1 MKNIFFIL
9 LLLGVNIPGKAQTF
23 QDSITAELTELAKNN
38 HLVGFSTA
46 IVNKDS
52 LVYAKGFGY
61 ANLEAKTP
69 YTINTIQ
76 PIASISKTLLGVA
89 LMKAQEMGKLN
100 LNDDINDY
108 LPFRIYNPNF
118 PNEKITIQQ
127 LANHT
132 SSIIDGNQYDRAYIF
147 KDKILPF
154 YDDLP
159 DESKQEVKE
168 AVDLFNTNKWMPL
181 SDFIKNQ
188 YNESGIWYS
197 KENFSTSLPGST
209 YKYSNMGANIAAN
222 IIELAS
228 GENYIEFVQKYIL
241 VPLQMTKSGWPS
253 KKYQPSNV
261 STLYWYG
268 YALPEYEQITYG
280 DAGFM
285 TNITD
290 YSKFLIAMIQGYNGE
305 DNILEATSYKEL
317 MKDPISS
324 DFRKGIFWS
333 VDSEKIGHSGNDP
346 GVISHAYFLRKNGN
360 GIIVF
365 VNTSDTENDM
375 LEVRDIYRTLLK
387 YIEQ

>member
-1 MKNIFFIL
+1 MKIIFFIL
-9 LLLGVNIPGKAQTF
+9 FLLAVNIPGKAQTF

-100 LNDDINDY
+100 LNDNINDY
-108 LPFRIYNPNF
+108 LPFKIYNPNF
-118 PNEKITIQQ
+118 PTEKITIQQ

-132 SSIIDGNQYDRAYIF
+132 SSIIDGDQYDRAYVF

-154 YDDLP
+154 YNVLP
-159 DESKQEVKE
+159 DETKQEVKK
-168 AVDLFNTNKWMPL
+168 AVDLFNMNEWMPL

-188 YNESGIWYS
+188 YCQNGIWYS
-197 KENFSTSLPGST
+197 KENFSTNLPGST
-209 YKYSNMGANIAAN
+209 YKYSNMGANIAAY
-222 IIELAS
+222 IIEEAS

-241 VPLQMTKSGWPS
+241 DPLQMTKSGWPS
-253 KKYQPSNV
+253 INYQSSNV
-261 STLYWYG
+261 STLHWYG
-268 YALPEYEQITYG
+268 HPIPEYEQITYG

-285 TNITD
+285 TNVID
-290 YSKFLIAMIQGYNGE
+290 FSKFLITMIQGYNGE
-305 DNILEATSYKEL
+305 DNILNATSYKEM
-317 MKDPISS
+317 MKDPMS
-324 DFRKGIFWS
+324 DDFKKGIFWS

-346 GVISHAYFLRKNGN
+346 GVISHAYFLRKNGT

-365 VNTSDTENDM
+365 VNTSETENDM